1 MNKLL
6 NGKRVKQH
14 SSKFKKIRRFK
25 VHYQI
30 TIDYTIIFKSIF
42 LFILNIIFYIL
53 SHNTTINNFPN
64 FNFHKNN
71 NNDIENYDWV
81 KNAKEIID
89 KQLSIFKGNKNGYLK
104 NDAKKVKKD
113 YFSLLEYSKDNNP
126 LMNLEIKENLKDKLG
141 KNLKKDFNIVKNIF
155 ILDTFNFGNQI
166 AAFNNLI
173 NYCEILG
180 IKKIF
185 LNSESHWLI
194 KNDIKTNN
202 IHISL
207 LSRDKI
213 QCESE
218 VTYCGHLYP
227 DFYYP
232 MAFKPKRRSLL
243 LKDEIKNNL
252 PKIEIDKNDLYIYI
266 RSGDSFKN
274 HGNEYTPAPYC
285 FYQKVLNNFKFNKIF
300 IISMDDKSPII
311 GKLLSDYPQIQHQL
325 NSLENDIATL
335 INAYNLVNSV
345 SSFTQATISF
355 NDNLINLFEYEV
367 YKIEASILHFHY
379 DIDILNRKFNIY
391 RMTPSENYLDKMYR
405 WLNTDEQRNLLF
417 EEKCINDFNKTSYN

>member
-1 MNKLL
+1 
-6 NGKRVKQH
+6 
-14 SSKFKKIRRFK
+14 
-25 VHYQI
+25 
-30 TIDYTIIFKSIF
+30 
-42 LFILNIIFYIL
+42 
-53 SHNTTINNFPN
+53 
-64 FNFHKNN
+64 
-71 NNDIENYDWV
+71 
-81 KNAKEIID
+81 
-89 KQLSIFKGNKNGYLK
+89 
-104 NDAKKVKKD
+104 
-113 YFSLLEYSKDNNP
+113 
-126 LMNLEIKENLKDKLG
+126 
-141 KNLKKDFNIVKNIF
+141 
-155 ILDTFNFGNQI
+155 
-166 AAFNNLI
+166 
-173 NYCEILG
+173 
-180 IKKIF
+180 
-185 LNSESHWLI
+185 
-194 KNDIKTNN
+194 
-202 IHISL
+202 
-207 LSRDKI
+207 
-213 QCESE
+213 
-218 VTYCGHLYP
+218 
-227 DFYYP
+227 

-266 RSGDSFKN
+266 RSGDSFKY

-355 NDNLINLFEYEV
+355 NDNLINLFEYEL

-417 EEKCINDFNKTSYN
+417 EEKCMNDFNKTSYN